1 MNDFYIFY
9 LDLDRLLIT
18 FATAAAAIAA
28 LSLAFSWWRWWEESG
43 LGAGGLRPARRW
55 SVPVVGEMEPLGGRG
70 EGAGGF
76 INMAPRWG
84 AVAAIVGG
92 LEGGDVTTAFPLP
105 APRVL
110 EGGDG
115 ERDLDRES

>member
-1 MNDFYIFY
+1 M
-9 LDLDRLLIT
+9 
-18 FATAAAAIAA
+18 
-28 LSLAFSWWRWWEESG
+28 
-43 LGAGGLRPARRW
+43 
-55 SVPVVGEMEPLGGRG
+55 GEIEPFGGRG

-84 AVAAIVGG
+84 AAAAIAGG
-92 LEGGDVTTAFPLP
+92 FEGGDDATAFPLP